1 MSKFDN
7 FEGEDN
13 ASGGEEKGDFGGDR
27 EERGNR
33 GRGGESRGPG
43 LCYQFQDTG
52 KCEWGENCRFAPCC
66 YDEDGNMRNPQR
78 NSRKRGGFGD
88 RGGRFGGRGGR
99 SEPGLCYQFQDTG
112 SCDYGEN
119 CRFAPCCFGEGG
131 KGGDSGSDRRSGGGF
146 KSRDRGFNRR
156 SGGRREPGI
165 CYTFRDTGVCDY
177 GENCRFAPCC
187 FGEGGKGTG
196 GGNGG
201 GFKRRSNGGG
211 REPGICYTFRDT
223 GECKYGTRCKFAPC
237 CFGEGGKGDGN
248 FNSGGRGGG
257 KSEPGICY
265 QFEDTG
271 TCEYGDRCKFAPCC
285 YGKGGKGGKEDTV
298 GLGDFQDQ

>member
-88 RGGRFGGRGGR
+88 GGGRGGGGGGR
-99 SEPGLCYQFQDTG
+99 RVPGLCYQVHDTG
-112 SCDYGEN
+112 N
-119 CRFAPCCFGEGG
+119 
-131 KGGDSGSDRRSGGGF
+131 
-146 KSRDRGFNRR
+146 
-156 SGGRREPGI
+156 
-165 CYTFRDTGVCDY
+165 CDY